1 MSEFNILGYKPYTPS
16 GVFGNNNNTFSL
28 SNSLN
33 SLGNFG
39 SNMSLSNISSGSS
52 IPLGTALSNATSS
65 STGSLLDSLGSLWN
79 GADSFA
85 QSLGGWGKLLGGLGN
100 LYGMWNQIGLA
111 NDALDLARDQ
121 FNFSKNFSS
130 TQLNNQ
136 IDSYNTNLADR
147 ARTRAYTETGNENA
161 YNDWYEKNKL
171 DSFRG

>member
-1 MSEFNILGYKPYTPS
+1 MDKYDFLGYKPYTPS
-16 GVFGNNNNTFSL
+16 GVFGNSNNTFSL

-33 SLGNFG
+33 NLGNFG

-52 IPLGTALSNATSS
+52 IPLGTSLSNVTSS
-65 STGSLLDSLGSLWN
+65 GSLLDSLGSLWN
-79 GADSFA
+79 GADNFA
-85 QSLGGWGKLLGGLGN
+85 QALGGWGNLLGGLGD
-100 LYGMWNQIGLA
+100 LYGMWNQFSMA

-130 TQLNNQ
+130 AQLNNQ
-136 IDSYNTNLADR
+136 INSYNTNLADR

-171 DSFRG
+171 SSFKG